1 MQQFQNRNTSSFI
14 TAITNNNNTTDN
26 IINKRLKY
34 HHLLNPIINQYDYN
48 DDDDDADDDEEE
60 DDNNEISYTGVTIS
74 VMEERY
80 PQQWQWLY
88 QFRLQLEEEEQKMA
102 NLLSSS
108 SNNKS
113 DTLSKTSVD
122 GTNDFVI
129 IRRKIEILDDISLSI
144 SDDDDSSRDEEP
156 NQERCLKSSATAA
169 AAVEGQTVIKP
180 KQSEGEH
187 IAASNKQSSAL
198 SSVLVT
204 STTSPFNNLDVETR
218 QLRLVLLAMPPSES
232 ASSEVVRHTV
242 NEIVS
247 LLNRYVELDGTTG
260 IKRCGD
266 ILGGRSVSYAINPT
280 AIIDNDKADDDN
292 DDITPQRS
300 SSIANMNRFP
310 LTEAMTSLLVT
321 TYLTDA
327 TGALRVKT
335 FLHSFVLPLMMELNP
350 SIQSINSSGGLQ
362 PAVDH
367 DVIKANNDLG
377 KPASR
382 VLTSLLTL
390 LARERPM
397 ECVASILIPSLVMTT
412 TTKCT
417 SLFEPNRFQCEL
429 ISRVLR
435 GKDALSSQAIA
446 YLVSELLPTKLEVNA
461 LTTSSY
467 SSSGL
472 IGGMKWTENTI
483 PLLTACLICQP
494 TLSNDVVMTMSGM
507 ISYQLSSTN
516 VTSSS
521 TLMAAA
527 AKSIKFS
534 TLFQTFVTKY
544 GSQVKSIYKVESLLD
559 SATRLKTF
567 MSKTIC
573 LSLKKLM

>member
-1 MQQFQNRNTSSFI
+1 VN
-14 TAITNNNNTTDN
+14 
-26 IINKRLKY
+26 
-34 HHLLNPIINQYDYN
+34 
-48 DDDDDADDDEEE
+48 
-60 DDNNEISYTGVTIS
+60 
-74 VMEERY
+74 
-80 PQQWQWLY
+80 
-88 QFRLQLEEEEQKMA
+88 
-102 NLLSSS
+102 
-108 SNNKS
+108 
-113 DTLSKTSVD
+113 
-122 GTNDFVI
+122 
-129 IRRKIEILDDISLSI
+129 
-144 SDDDDSSRDEEP
+144 
-156 NQERCLKSSATAA
+156 
-169 AAVEGQTVIKP
+169 
-180 KQSEGEH
+180 
-187 IAASNKQSSAL
+187 
-198 SSVLVT
+198 
-204 STTSPFNNLDVETR
+204 
-218 QLRLVLLAMPPSES
+218 
-232 ASSEVVRHTV
+232 EVV
-242 NEIVS
+242 N

-266 ILGGRSVSYAINPT
+266 ILGRSFSHAIDDLT
-280 AIIDNDKADDDN
+280 IIDNDKADDD

-327 TGALRVKT
+327 TGALRLKT
-335 FLHSFVLPLMMELNP
+335 FLHSFVLPLILELNP
-350 SIQSINSSGGLQ
+350 SIQSINLS
-362 PAVDH
+362 AVDH

-446 YLVSELLPTKLEVNA
+446 HLVSELLPTKEEVNA
-461 LTTSSY
+461 LPTSSY
-467 SSSGL
+467 SSSLGL

-483 PLLTACLICQP
+483 PLLTACLICNP
-494 TLSNDVVMTMSGM
+494 TLSDDVVMTMSGM
-507 ISYQLSSTN
+507 ISYQLTSTN

-521 TLMAAA
+521 TLMAA

-534 TLFQTFVTKY
+534 TLFQTFITKY
-544 GSQVKSIYKVESLLD
+544 GSQVKSIHKVESLLD

-573 LSLKKLM
+573 LSLKKLL

>member
-1 MQQFQNRNTSSFI
+1 
-14 TAITNNNNTTDN
+14 
-26 IINKRLKY
+26 
-34 HHLLNPIINQYDYN
+34 
-48 DDDDDADDDEEE
+48 
-60 DDNNEISYTGVTIS
+60 
-74 VMEERY
+74 MEERY

-88 QFRLQLEEEEQKMA
+88 QFRLQLEEEDQKIA
-102 NLLSSS
+102 TLLSSS
-108 SNNKS
+108 SSSNKS
-113 DTLSKTSVD
+113 DAITETSVD
-122 GTNDFVI
+122 DTNNFVI

-144 SDDDDSSRDEEP
+144 SDDDDISSDEEP
-156 NQERCLKSSATAA
+156 NQCSLKSSATAA
-169 AAVEGQTVIKP
+169 AVEAQTVIKP
-180 KQSEGEH
+180 EQLGGEH
-187 IAASNKQSSAL
+187 TAASNEQSAL

-204 STTSPFNNLDVETR
+204 STTSSPLINLDVETR
-218 QLRLVLLAMPPSES
+218 QLRLVLLAMSPSES
-232 ASSEVVRHTV
+232 ASSEVTRHTV

-247 LLNRYVELDGTTG
+247 LLNRYVELESTMG

-266 ILGGRSVSYAINPT
+266 ILGGSFSNAFNPM
-280 AIIDNDKADDDN
+280 IIDNDKADDD
-292 DDITPQRS
+292 DDDDDYITPQR

-310 LTEAMTSLLVT
+310 LTEAMTSSLVT

-327 TGALRVKT
+327 TGALRIKT
-335 FLHSFVLPLMMELNP
+335 FLHSFVLPLILELNP
-350 SIQSINSSGGLQ
+350 SIQSIYS
-362 PAVDH
+362 AAIDH
-367 DVIKANNDLG
+367 DVIKANNDIG

-397 ECVASILIPSLVMTT
+397 ECVASILVPSLVMTT

-417 SLFEPNRFQCEL
+417 SFEPSRFQCEL

-446 YLVSELLPTKLEVNA
+446 FLVSELLATKEELNA
-461 LTTSSY
+461 LTSSY
-467 SSSGL
+467 SSSL
-472 IGGMKWTENTI
+472 IGGMKWTENTM

-494 TLSNDVVMTMSGM
+494 TLSDDDVMAMSGM

-516 VTSSS
+516 VTS
-521 TLMAAA
+521 TLILM

-534 TLFQTFVTKY
+534 TLFHTFVTKY
-544 GSQVKSIYKVESLLD
+544 GSQVKSIHRVESLLD